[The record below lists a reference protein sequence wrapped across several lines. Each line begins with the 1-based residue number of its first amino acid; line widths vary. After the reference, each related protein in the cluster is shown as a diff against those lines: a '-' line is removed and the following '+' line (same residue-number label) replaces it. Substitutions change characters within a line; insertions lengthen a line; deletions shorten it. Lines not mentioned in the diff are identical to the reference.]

1 MARAP
6 AGVEAFP
13 ESSQNSSCSSCSS
26 TSRRFAS
33 FDLPRH
39 PTRTT
44 AVAAERQRHLEVD
57 LAAPTAAAEAAAEVA
72 ANDPHSSAAL
82 FAASLAST
90 AAAATEAATAEAATA
105 EATTAEANRVH
116 MPCLFIDPSGERVPL
131 VQHCSVDQRDAVFA
145 AAVSTAD
152 SGGGASSLQAEL
164 KSACGFAGVG
174 VEDIGRFRLFS
185 RRRLLELMP
194 EGFAGEL
201 NRDMLLIPSSSSPV
215 GIMLRKSTL
224 ELQLQL
230 QHFADVQAASY
241 DKLPTDYN
249 SGNSRW
255 HTLQQHTSAAR
266 HTVNTGFL
274 LDGHRGVGKSFV
286 LNYLVTWARENGWLV
301 LFEPLPSK
309 YARDIGDIK
318 RSSSGVYI
326 QSEFARVFLE
336 RFLLFNHPML
346 ADIPVDMKT
355 YGQAA
360 LDGVHRKYAAR
371 AYEALLESVVAQ
383 DLEEMKA
390 DFIATSGAQPE
401 LEREKLKLWRAYSQ
415 DVSIPSIRSRLKQ
428 PTSVLEVALFGAEQE
443 AFATQACY
451 EVVEQLKK
459 QTRFNILT
467 VIDEWNE
474 CFPVSEYL
482 SMRYEETK
490 FGGRIPAY
498 HLALPRLLSPY
509 NGAQFK
515 RGLKIVATSW
525 KRMKRRDYRPEFLG
539 VKAEDVRTVRNFS
552 PLEFASYVAY
562 LQKKRVLHNFPLD
575 RLNYF
580 YMLCG
585 GNGFE
590 ARRLLSTL
598 Y

>member
-1 MARAP
+1 
-6 AGVEAFP
+6 
-13 ESSQNSSCSSCSS
+13 
-26 TSRRFAS
+26 
-33 FDLPRH
+33 
-39 PTRTT
+39 
-44 AVAAERQRHLEVD
+44 
-57 LAAPTAAAEAAAEVA
+57 
-72 ANDPHSSAAL
+72 
-82 FAASLAST
+82 
-90 AAAATEAATAEAATA
+90 
-105 EATTAEANRVH
+105 
-116 MPCLFIDPSGERVPL
+116 
-131 VQHCSVDQRDAVFA
+131 
-145 AAVSTAD
+145 
-152 SGGGASSLQAEL
+152 
-164 KSACGFAGVG
+164 
-174 VEDIGRFRLFS
+174 
-185 RRRLLELMP
+185 
-194 EGFAGEL
+194 
-201 NRDMLLIPSSSSPV
+201 
-215 GIMLRKSTL
+215 MLRKSTL

-274 LDGHRGVGKSFV
+274 LDGHRGVGK
-286 LNYLVTWARENGWLV
+286 
-301 LFEPLPSK
+301 
-309 YARDIGDIK
+309 
-318 RSSSGVYI
+318 
-326 QSEFARVFLE
+326 SEFARVFLE

-401 LEREKLKLWRAYSQ
+401 LEARDLDASVRWQREKLKLWRAYSQ

-498 HLALPRLLSPY
+498 HLALPRLL
-509 NGAQFK
+509 
-515 RGLKIVATSW
+515 RLKIVATSW

-580 YMLCG
+580 YMLCDSG
-585 GNGFE
+585 LQLHYPVRAFKIFPIDLWSRDNSCKLLWDVL
-590 ARRLLSTL
+590 RLQVATALRHGACCPPSTDEHSAASPSPPAP
-598 Y
+598 